1 MLDSNGD
8 GNMVEGDGDG
18 DPAGSHGISC
28 IVADDHPAVLDSVSR
43 LLRAEGLDVV
53 GEVSDGDAALV
64 AIRETEPT
72 IALLDLRMP
81 RKDGIEVAR
90 QIQVEGLGTLV
101 VLYTGFGDESHL
113 ISALEAGVRG
123 FLVKDA
129 HLEELARAIHTV
141 AGGRP
146 YVDASL
152 GARLLSA
159 GSRAARPLTVRERE
173 VLCLL
178 ADGLT
183 TDAVGRRLFIASET
197 VRTHVRNAMGK
208 LEADTKTEAVATA
221 LRRSLIS

>member
-1 MLDSNGD
+1 MDSNGHENGAD
-8 GNMVEGDGDG
+8 DT
-18 DPAGSHGISC
+18 HRIRC

-53 GEVSDGDAALV
+53 GEAADGEAALE
-64 AIRETEPT
+64 AIRDTEPN

-101 VLYTGFGDESHL
+101 VLYTGFGDEAHL

-129 HLEELARAIHTV
+129 HLDELARAIHTV

-152 GARLLSA
+152 GARLLSV

-208 LEADTKTEAVATA
+208 LEADTKTQAVATA

>member
-1 MLDSNGD
+1 M
-8 GNMVEGDGDG
+8 
-18 DPAGSHGISC
+18 
-28 IVADDHPAVLDSVSR
+28 ADDHPAVLDSVSR

-53 GEVSDGDAALV
+53 GEAADGEAALE

-101 VLYTGFGDESHL
+101 VLYTGFGDESNL

-129 HLEELARAIHTV
+129 HLEELARAIQTV

-146 YVDASL
+146 YVDASM
-152 GARLLSA
+152 GARLLSV

-178 ADGLT
+178 ADGL
-183 TDAVGRRLFIASET
+183 
-197 VRTHVRNAMGK
+197 
-208 LEADTKTEAVATA
+208 
-221 LRRSLIS
+221 